1 MFPEPYTEA
10 SARQAVIRLLDYIE
24 PAGTSVHTLSTP
36 LGIAPGATIFESV
49 RDGAVSGEEAVVE
62 EAQKKKAKT
71 AEAGADEDKEKNAFS
86 DWTEWPSLPLSKLP
100 VAQNPIQVQ
109 PCLRAIQLSPFNPP
123 PAHLRQQGHQLYL
136 QVSILEGDV
145 YTLVCTSRGWY
156 ASKSNVNNFD
166 ATPRDGSAPTHSL
179 IDLLHSLSPL
189 FSERLFALPSLSSS
203 APALDPL
210 STVAIPQAEPAYP
223 WIAPAPKPATVPD
236 VLRTQLA
243 YLHTGATVPD
253 ALDSARDWNEEI
265 QGVKELP
272 HATIQER
279 VFRERMAQKTWSEF
293 TQASLRA
300 VLAVARGDIIALN
313 PNEPS
318 RSHMWLASNI
328 FVTKAIDSID
338 AYAHIG
344 GDAAAH
350 VSHAKDAE
358 GVRLLNRLDVDG
370 AYLLGHTVVDW
381 QGDRWVCQSVLPG
394 IFARREPTDAA
405 PAAATEEGDKKED
418 WVKVDAENPEQP
430 AANPLIIYGVDSEQ
444 SATLHWDEATH
455 AVMEKIASHQRLAAH
470 KVSAGGEEKEFYAS
484 SEVKGLR
491 GSDGR
496 RYLLDLPRLN
506 PVDIE
511 WIEKDYAGK
520 LAGPEKE
527 ADAPVYPH
535 RMTLL
540 RPELVELFWE
550 SELKRWARQVAA
562 DQAAKKKAEE
572 GDKTEGEET
581 KEGEEKKEEA
591 AEAEP
596 IIDASTIATLKDFE
610 LRFNPDAFV
619 DSLPED
625 GAEGF
630 TAAKYTDESD
640 ASIKAVRDASVFL
653 RTIAVPA
660 VAVDVLT
667 GAASG
672 IMDGIS
678 LTRHLHA
685 RGINMRYLGHL
696 AAAIDG
702 FSKNENQVGGHLAA
716 LKDIVLHEM
725 VFRAAKHALRRNVRD
740 LLPEHVPAAVSHFL
754 NCLLGTGLNASP
766 KAVYERADVGP
777 TAEPAFVSLTP
788 ESLRKEIIAEIEVR
802 FRWNLDEA
810 FLVSGL
816 RRPQLLRELASRFAF
831 QVVQRDY
838 AFEASAEASSTDS
851 DKENR
856 QAAAAAPKD
865 KKSKKSTKSASAP
878 AKRTTTFEAADIL
891 TLLPIVHSTAPSVSV
906 AEEIFEAGRST
917 INRGQI
923 DMGLEFM
930 LEGIQFYESIHTV
943 IHPEVAAAY
952 NQYASTLHQLA
963 RIKIQQI
970 AQQENADPEQPLG
983 LDIATGLRL
992 QRQAVIIAERTLGV
1006 YHPDTLAYYFQ
1017 LAMLE
1022 NLEGNSQASLR
1033 YFRHILMLWD
1043 AIYGGDHPE
1052 VNTILS
1058 NAGIVLQAL
1067 QENTLSIALLEQ
1079 TATRTAKQFGE
1090 NHTQYG
1096 GALHQLT
1103 QAHFLGGD
1111 FAKALDSSTKAYEI
1125 FKVAYGEEHAQ
1136 TKEVGKNAELLKAVV
1151 DNVERQKAA
1160 QEQVRQQ
1167 QLDRLHAAQARPAV
1181 PVPTTVTGA
1190 KGGKRVLGAA
1200 NAQAAQAAVAAVAAA
1215 AAKAKAEA
1223 GEGAEGED
1231 ASAGAAERGQMD
1243 VDELVKYIQGNV
1255 PVKPARGAKNS
1266 LRGKRRTGA
1275 KR

>member
-1 MFPEPYTEA
+1 
-10 SARQAVIRLLDYIE
+10 VIRLLDYIQ
-24 PAGTSVHTLSTP
+24 PAGTSVHTLATP
-36 LGIAPGATIFESV
+36 VAVAPGATIFESV
-49 RDGAVSGEEAVVE
+49 RDGHFSGELEATSGEAEKKVSKKEDNAE
-62 EAQKKKAKT
+62 EV
-71 AEAGADEDKEKNAFS
+71 KEKNAFS
-86 DWTEWPSLPLSKLP
+86 AWTAGTAVPLSKLP
-100 VAQNPIQVQ
+100 VAQAPVQVQ

-123 PAHLRQQGHQLYL
+123 PAHLRQRGHQLYL

-166 ATPRDGSAPTHSL
+166 PAPRDASAAPTHSL

-189 FSERLFALPSLSSS
+189 FSERLFALPSLSSA

-223 WIAPAPKPATVPD
+223 WLISTPKPDTTPD

-243 YLHTGATVPD
+243 YLHSGATVPE

-272 HATIQER
+272 HSTMQER

-300 VLAVARGDIIALN
+300 VLAVARGDVIALN

-318 RSHMWLASNI
+318 RSHMWLTSNI
-328 FVTKAIDSID
+328 FITKAIDSID
-338 AYAHIG
+338 AYSHLG

-370 AYLLGHTVVDW
+370 VNLLGHTVIDW
-381 QGDRWVCQSVLPG
+381 QGERWVCQSVLPG
-394 IFARREPTDAA
+394 IFSRNQAP
-405 PAAATEEGDKKED
+405 PAAEEGDKKED
-418 WVKVDAENPEQP
+418 WVKVDSEDDDQP

-444 SATLHWDEATH
+444 TSTLHWDQATH
-455 AVMEKIASHQRLAAH
+455 EIMEKIAGHQRLAAH
-470 KVSAGGEEKEFYAS
+470 KVSAGGEEREFYAS

-506 PVDIE
+506 PVDVE
-511 WIEKDYAGK
+511 FLEKDYAGK
-520 LAGPEKE
+520 LAGPEKDV
-527 ADAPVYPH
+527 DAPTYLH
-535 RMTLL
+535 RMALL

-550 SELKRWARQVAA
+550 SELKRWARKIAEEQ
-562 DQAAKKKAEE
+562 QAKKAAEKGE
-572 GDKTEGEET
+572 DAPKEGEEAT
-581 KEGEEKKEEA
+581 KEGEEATKEEA
-591 AEAEP
+591 KTEEAA
-596 IIDASTIATLKDFE
+596 IDPSTIATLKDFE

-619 DSLPED
+619 DTPAEK

-630 TAAKYTDESD
+630 APSKYTDESD
-640 ASIKAVRDASVFL
+640 PAIKAVRDASVFL

-660 VAVDVLT
+660 IALDVLT

-678 LTRHLHA
+678 LTRHMHA
-685 RGINMRYLGHL
+685 RGINMRYLGHI
-696 AAAIDG
+696 AATIDQ
-702 FSKNENQVGGHLAA
+702 FSKGPEGEAREASGNLAT

-725 VFRAAKHALRRNVRD
+725 VYRASKHVLRRLVRE
-740 LLPEHVPAAVSHFL
+740 LLPEQVPAAVSHFL
-754 NCLLGTGLNASP
+754 NCLIGTGLNASP
-766 KAVYERADVGP
+766 KAVFDRYDVGS
-777 TAEPAFVSLTP
+777 TVEPEYVSVTP
-788 ESLRKEIIAEIEVR
+788 ESLRKEIIAEGEAR
-802 FRWNLDEA
+802 FRWKLDA
-810 FLVSGL
+810 SFIAQGL
-816 RRPQLLRELASRFAF
+816 RRPQMLRELAQRFAF

-838 AFEASAEASSTDS
+838 DFEASAEGAAANADS

-856 QAAAAAPKD
+856 AATQTKD
-865 KKSKKSTKSASAP
+865 KKAKKAKAGVVAAT
-878 AKRTTTFEAADIL
+878 KRTTTFEPSDIL
-891 TLLPIVHSTAPSVSV
+891 ALVPVVRSTAPAVSV

-917 INRGQI
+917 INRGQV

-930 LEGIQFYESIHTV
+930 LEGIQLYETIHTV

-952 NQYASTLHQLA
+952 NQYSSTLHQLA
-963 RIKIQQI
+963 RIKIQQLS
-970 AQQENADPEQPLG
+970 QQENADPEQPLG

-1006 YHPDTLAYYFQ
+1006 YHPDTVGYYFQ

-1033 YFRHILMLWD
+1033 YFRHILLLWEVL
-1043 AIYGGDHPE
+1043 YGPDHPE
-1052 VNTILS
+1052 INTILS
-1058 NAGIVLQAL
+1058 NAGIVLQAIN
-1067 QENTLSIALLEQ
+1067 ENPLSITLLEESAQ
-1079 TATRTAKQFGE
+1079 RTVKQFGDK
-1090 NHTQYG
+1090 HTQYG
-1096 GALHQLT
+1096 SVQHQLT
-1103 QAHFLGGD
+1103 QAHFLAGD
-1111 FAKALDSSTKAYEI
+1111 FGKALESSTTAFEI
-1125 FKVAYGEEHAQ
+1125 FKASYGEEHAQ

-1167 QLDRLHAAQARPAV
+1167 QLDRLAAAQTSAAAAPTPAATAGRKRVAMNGAQAQAAAAQVIAAAQA
-1181 PVPTTVTGA
+1181 
-1190 KGGKRVLGAA
+1190 
-1200 NAQAAQAAVAAVAAA
+1200 QAAA
-1215 AAKAKAEA
+1215 AAEGQEGSSIGEKAHL
-1223 GEGAEGED
+1223 
-1231 ASAGAAERGQMD
+1231 D
-1243 VDELVKYIQGNV
+1243 VDELVKYIQGNA
-1255 PVKPARGAKNS
+1255 PSKAPRGGKNA